1 MHKHLLSQVKTK
13 KSVEDIDCLTDLLG
27 MMLDKAKE
35 EHPKFYEHIE
45 NQLYEMI
52 YGKTLTREKAEKAI
66 MSMRPYRMHWS
77 EEEVEEVLRE
87 HNMDLP
93 IIDAWVVMNMAYN
106 DFHEMFKEDLE
117 MYLEYTKLFIK
128 DEDAKPGKVYT
139 YITEI
144 PE

>member
-1 MHKHLLSQVKTK
+1 MHKHLLEQIKNRK
-13 KSVEDIDCLTDLLG
+13 LNEDVDCLTDLLE
-27 MMLDKAKE
+27 MLLDKAKE

-45 NQLYEMI
+45 TKLYEMI
-52 YGKTLTREKAEKAI
+52 YGKTLTHEKAEKAI
-66 MSMRPYRMHWS
+66 MNMRPYRMHWS
-77 EEEVEEVLRE
+77 EEEVEEVLKE
-87 HNMDLP
+87 HNIDLP